1 MSTLAIAAGD
11 GARASPTSLRAR
23 DSLALRALSF
33 FALMSFAAIDYATL
47 IVHPPAGR
55 VIAAV
60 AFSSL
65 CGAALARSSALAWP
79 GWWLALARLLAVALT
94 LVLSLTVIGVP
105 LHLLAPAGW
114 GRLGY
119 EVDRAVNGLSAS
131 GWRWPYRGDERWSRL
146 VVLMV
151 LAPWLT
157 AASSVCFWPS
167 RRRAG
172 ARRMLAL
179 AMGLTIMLA
188 GVANAPAGAWRVQ
201 GALLTLALFAWLW
214 LPTVAGLDATRAGAW
229 LLACTIPALVAAEAL
244 RGGAWLAFDTVQRE
258 PAAVTFAWDQLYGPI
273 AWPHGAETVLT
284 VTGAAP
290 TLVRVTSLDRFDGL
304 RFLRSD
310 EPPATAALEARL
322 AIRGPA
328 RRQRERVT
336 VGALR
341 STLLAGLPGVTTA
354 VRWTSGTPPEL
365 IREADGT
372 IGLTSAPPP
381 DARYETV
388 GYVPDPSIA
397 RMEDAPRTLPA
408 AFMPYVQFEL
418 PGSAASALSRPNLSA
433 DARARLPR
441 SRLVNGLAA
450 LAPAGSAERTAVEAS
465 PYGPML
471 ALARRL
477 ARGQRSSYD
486 VAARIESYLRSG
498 YTYDEH
504 PPLRRYPL
512 EAFLFEDRRGYCE
525 QFSGAMTLMLR
536 MDGIPARVGVGFK
549 PTVYDPARG
558 GWIVRPADAH
568 AWVEVFFSGIGWVS
582 FDPTPAAARAGSQ
595 ARSKAALL
603 RGRSHGGAAHGTPA
617 RARAGHRGA
626 GGAGATALWLA
637 LVGVSLALVVIAA
650 ALARWSGAGARRL
663 RDAISGDGEPA
674 VAEVSRALSAAG
686 WATPPSLTLSELA
699 GRLERAGSP
708 GAAGYARS
716 LCQLRYAGADAAR
729 AGGEAPTGAG
739 RGALR
744 RALAAGHGPSGWLR
758 MMLAIPPGWVRG
770 GRVPRRAGARVAGR
784 AAGRPPS

>member
-1 MSTLAIAAGD
+1 MSTLALAAAD
-11 GARASPTSLRAR
+11 GARGSPTSLRAR
-23 DSLALRALSF
+23 DSLALRVLSF
-33 FALMSFAAIDYATL
+33 FALMSLAAIDYATL

-55 VIAAV
+55 AIAAV
-60 AFSSL
+60 ASSSL
-65 CGAALARSSALAWP
+65 CGAVLARSAALAWP
-79 GWWLALARLLAVALT
+79 GRWLALARLLAVALT
-94 LVLSLTVIGVP
+94 LVLSLAVIGVP
-105 LHLLAPAGW
+105 AHLLAPAGW
-114 GRLGY
+114 GRLGH
-119 EVDRAVNGLSAS
+119 EVDRGVHGLSAY
-131 GWRWPYRGDERWSRL
+131 GWRWPYRGGERWSRL
-146 VVLMV
+146 AVLTA

-157 AASSVCFWPS
+157 AASALCFWPS
-167 RRRAG
+167 RRRVG

-188 GVANAPAGAWRVQ
+188 GVANAPVGAWRVQ

-214 LPTVAGLDATRAGAW
+214 LPTLAGLDATRAGAW

-244 RGGAWLAFDTVQRE
+244 RGTAWLALDTAQRE
-258 PAAVTFAWDQLYGPI
+258 PAAVTFAWDQLYGPV

-284 VTGAAP
+284 LTGSPPA
-290 TLVRVTSLDRFDGL
+290 LVRVTSLDRFDGL

-310 EPPATAALEARL
+310 EPPATAALEAAL
-322 AIRGPA
+322 ASRQPA
-328 RRQRERVT
+328 WRQRERVT

-341 STLLAGLPGVTTA
+341 SSLLAGLAGVTTT
-354 VRWTSGTPPEL
+354 VRWASGDPPEL

-372 IGLTSAPPP
+372 IGLTSVPPP
-381 DARYETV
+381 GARYEAL

-397 RMEDAPRTLPA
+397 RLQDAPRTFPA
-408 AFMPYVQFEL
+408 AYLPYVQFEL
-418 PGSAASALSRPNLSA
+418 PGPATSALSRPNLSA
-433 DARARLPR
+433 DARARPPR
-441 SRLVNGLAA
+441 ARLVNGLAA
-450 LAPAGSAERTAVEAS
+450 LAPAGSAERRAVEAS

-549 PTVYDPARG
+549 PTVYDPAHG
-558 GWIVRPADAH
+558 GWIVRAADAH
-568 AWVEVFFSGIGWVS
+568 AWVEVFFSGIGWVP
-582 FDPTPAAARAGSQ
+582 FDPTPAAARAGSE

-603 RGRSHGGAAHGTPA
+603 RGRPRGGAAHGTPA

-637 LVGVSLALVVIAA
+637 LVGVSLALALLA
-650 ALARWSGAGARRL
+650 ALARWSGTGARRL
-663 RDAISGDGEPA
+663 RDAISGDGGPA
-674 VAEVSRALSAAG
+674 VDEVGRALAAAG
-686 WATPPSLTLSELA
+686 WATAPSLTLSELA
-699 GRLERAGSP
+699 GRLERAGAP
-708 GAAGYARS
+708 GAAGYVRS
-716 LCQLRYAGADAAR
+716 LRELRYASADSAR
-729 AGGEAPTGAG
+729 AGGGEPAGAG

-744 RALAAGHGPSGWLR
+744 RALAAGRGPSGWLR
-758 MMLAIPPGWVRG
+758 MIVAIPPGWVRG
-770 GRVPRRAGARVAGR
+770 GRAPWRAGARVAGR